1 MLIHVH
7 DVPSAALDLIHQVV
21 HAGASFLISDKD
33 KPDYLESSRPSKSPT
48 ASFAGHVFYLQNN
61 QQGPEMSDKVRRPF
75 PELIMFRRG
84 HSCACRLPMSPA
96 IAFCQ
101 FLLSIGKGVWDL
113 LQRREMQAHI
123 LSRRTHLV
131 AK

>member
-1 MLIHVH
+1 MCFT
-7 DVPSAALDLIHQVV
+7 SNT
-21 HAGASFLISDKD
+21 ISKAR
-33 KPDYLESSRPSKSPT
+33 EM
-48 ASFAGHVFYLQNN
+48 A
-61 QQGPEMSDKVRRPF
+61 EMSDELRRPLE
-75 PELIMFRRG
+75 ELIMFRRAD
-84 HSCACRLPMSPA
+84 SCACRLPMSAA

-101 FLLSIGKGVWDL
+101 FLLSIGKGVWNL